1 MKEDHSLAP
10 DSRFETRAI
19 HVGQDWRDE
28 TGAVIPP
35 VYLTS
40 TFETGNPGGF
50 DYTRSGSPNFRNLQ
64 NTLASLEGAQHCTVF
79 GSGVAAITAVV
90 STLSSGDL
98 VLAEENVYGCTYRLF
113 DKVFAKFGVKV
124 KYVNFANKENFSL
137 IKDLKP
143 TLMWIE
149 SPTNPLLKCIDIA
162 AISKQ
167 ARAVGSTVIV
177 DNTFASSYLQ
187 RPLEL
192 GAHLS
197 LLSTTKF
204 ANGHS
209 DALGGAVCSNDQE
222 WQDKMIFAQ
231 KALGL
236 QPSPFDSWLVS
247 RGIKTMSLRM
257 EKHSANAL
265 EIASRLEKTKSIK
278 WVRYPFLKSHPQYAI
293 AKKQMSSGSGLIV
306 ADLGLTTAKTMTF
319 LRKLHLFT
327 QAESLGG
334 IESLICHPATMTH
347 ASVPKNVR
355 EAVGITDGV
364 VRFSVGIEHVEDL
377 WTDIE
382 QALKAAK

>member
-1 MKEDHSLAP
+1 MKDDHSLPA
-10 DSRFETRAI
+10 DAQFETRAI
-19 HVGQDWRDE
+19 HVGQDWRDA

-50 DYTRSGSPNFRNLQ
+50 DYTRSGNPNFRNLQ
-64 NTLASLEGAQHCTVF
+64 NTLASLEGAAHCTVF
-79 GSGVAAITAVV
+79 ASGVSAITAVA
-90 STLSSGDL
+90 STLKSGDL

-113 DKVFAKFGVKV
+113 ARVFEKFGVKV
-124 KYVNFANKENFSL
+124 KYVDLAELSNHAL
-137 IKDLKP
+137 IAELRP
-143 TLMWIE
+143 TMVWVE

-162 AISKQ
+162 AISSV
-167 ARAVGSTVIV
+167 ARSVGSTVVV

-209 DALGGAVCSNDQE
+209 DALGGAVCSNDPAWQE
-222 WQDKMIFAQ
+222 QMIFAQ

-247 RGIKTMSLRM
+247 RGIKTLSLRM
-257 EKHSANAL
+257 ERHSANAL
-265 EIASRLEKTKSIK
+265 ELATRLESTTGIAM
-278 WVRYPFLKSHPQYAI
+278 VRYPFLESHPQHDL
-293 AKKQMSSGSGLIV
+293 AKRQMRAGSGLIV
-306 ADLGLTTAKTMTF
+306 ADLGLSEAQTMAF
-319 LRKLHLFT
+319 MRKLHLFT

-347 ASVPKNVR
+347 ASIPQATR
-355 EAVGITDGV
+355 EAVGITGGL
-364 VRFSVGIEHVEDL
+364 VRFSVGIEHVDDL
-377 WTDIE
+377 WRDVE
-382 QALKAAK
+382 QALKAVR